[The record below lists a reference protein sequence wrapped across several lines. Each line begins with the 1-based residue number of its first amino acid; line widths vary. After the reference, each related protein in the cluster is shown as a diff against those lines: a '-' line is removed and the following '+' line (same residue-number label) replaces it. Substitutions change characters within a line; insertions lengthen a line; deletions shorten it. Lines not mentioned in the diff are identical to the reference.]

1 MGRSPAFRSCSR
13 ERVPGVFRSP
23 AALRT
28 HVPRSPV
35 QDEGGARGLCPPV
48 RPLGPESLTAAPRA
62 GCSVPALAPRAAPL
76 RGDPRFCVFPEL
88 RLPPFKTLIRTQC
101 NLGSI
106 SRWQGILLRSYTG
119 FAWEKQVNKAHRVG
133 AETPKAFSNDKG
145 CCYPAF
151 WEVDAVTQRGEPE
164 SGKSWVWA
172 RGPTAQLLCGRE
184 GVRGWRFLGCSEKGR
199 KVRSLWGWS
208 G

>member
-1 MGRSPAFRSCSR
+1 MVTDLAAATLWWPLGLGRSPAFRSCSR

-88 RLPPFKTLIRTQC
+88 RLPPFKTLKDSVQPG
-101 NLGSI
+101 LH
-106 SRWQGILLRSYTG
+106 Q
-119 FAWEKQVNKAHRVG
+119 QVAG
-133 AETPKAFSNDKG
+133 DST
-145 CCYPAF
+145 
-151 WEVDAVTQRGEPE
+151 
-164 SGKSWVWA
+164 
-172 RGPTAQLLCGRE
+172 
-184 GVRGWRFLGCSEKGR
+184 
-199 KVRSLWGWS
+199 
-208 G
+208 